1 MDQFICGRL
10 KSPITQ
16 WHIHMT
22 VFFIQATDL
31 IYFHMACT
39 RIRHRC
45 LLNLWMKF
53 LTRLFAINVIFY
65 DPVISQLKCLT
76 AGRTIPPLPDV
87 ISLVSNVIQCIQF
100 KPHDTH
106 TFQICVSGGLTHAS
120 ISHILSVWTWS
131 MSDIFRDIFFITD
144 VLAAYMVYNMLRLVP
159 KGLLGLSP
167 ISFYNS
173 YY

>member
-1 MDQFICGRL
+1 
-10 KSPITQ
+10 
-16 WHIHMT
+16 MT

-45 LLNLWMKF
+45 LLNLWLKF
-53 LTRLFAINVIFY
+53 LTRLNCNQCYFLRSGYFSIKTV
-65 DPVISQLKCLT
+65 LT
-76 AGRTIPPLPDV
+76 AGRTFPPLPDV

-100 KPHDTH
+100 KPHDTD

-120 ISHILSVWTWS
+120 IRHILSVWTWY
-131 MSDIFRDIFFITD
+131 MSDIFRDIFLTTD
-144 VLAAYMVYNMLRLVP
+144 VLAAYLVYNMLRLVP
-159 KGLLGLSP
+159 NGLLGLSP
-167 ISFYNS
+167 IGFYNS